1 MKMVFTAD
9 NRFIVANA
17 KNILE
22 SHAMNV
28 VLRNEYASS
37 AIGEVSPFDTWLEVW
52 VINDSDYDAACQ
64 ILDSSLSKEGAP
76 SWVCTNCQEE
86 NDASFEMCWHCQSD
100 HPSSAK

>member
-1 MKMVFTAD
+1 MKMVFTAE

-22 SHAMNV
+22 SHGMSV
-28 VLRNEYASS
+28 VLRNEFASS

-52 VINDSDYDAACQ
+52 VINDSDYDVACQ

-76 SWVCTNCQEE
+76 VWLCVNCQEE
-86 NDASFEMCWHCQSD
+86 NDPSFDMCWRCGSE
-100 HPSSAK
+100 HPTPVA